1 MVFIGTNG
9 LRPAVGG
16 GNNDNFFHGESRVI
30 RYDDHDKDDYE
41 IMVMMMMLTTM
52 TTMTMT
58 NSGHQSK
65 MHRELTMSTH
75 VETSG

>member
-30 RYDDHDKDDYE
+30 RYDPHDDDDDDGYDDYVDYE
-41 IMVMMMMLTTM
+41 IMVM
-52 TTMTMT
+52 
-58 NSGHQSK
+58 K
-65 MHRELTMSTH
+65 
-75 VETSG
+75 